1 MMKKFSTVVEKPVE
15 NLVES
20 LSENKLL
27 VKFRRKN
34 HC

>member
-20 LSENKLL
+20 LSENEL
-27 VKFRRKN
+27 FTQIQRKN
-34 HC
+34 TC